1 MNKKIFICE
10 DNIHVLNAIM
20 DVLSVTGAELIAELD
35 STRALERMITIRPDV
50 LICDIEMPIVS
61 GSELIRLIRKSEILN
76 NVFVLGIS
84 ASHNGKEA
92 SMLAGANAFI
102 EKPFDICDFMAALP
116 F

>member
-1 MNKKIFICE
+1 
-10 DNIHVLNAIM
+10 
-20 DVLSVTGAELIAELD
+20 
-35 STRALERMITIRPDV
+35 
-50 LICDIEMPIVS
+50 MPIVS

-102 EKPFDICDFMAALP
+102 ENPLISAILWQLCLFNHRGLIFVDYYL
-116 F
+116 

>member
-35 STRALERMITIRPDV
+35 STRALERMLIIRPDV

-61 GSELIRLIRKSEILN
+61 GSELIRFNPEI
-76 NVFVLGIS
+76 
-84 ASHNGKEA
+84 
-92 SMLAGANAFI
+92 
-102 EKPFDICDFMAALP
+102 
-116 F
+116 